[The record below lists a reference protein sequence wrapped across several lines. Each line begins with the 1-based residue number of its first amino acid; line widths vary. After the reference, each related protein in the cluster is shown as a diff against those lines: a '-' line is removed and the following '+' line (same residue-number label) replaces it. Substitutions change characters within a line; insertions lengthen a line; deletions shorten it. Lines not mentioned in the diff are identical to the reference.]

1 MNHTKHQFWTYIT
14 LSILG
19 MLGSSGTILADT
31 FFISHRL
38 GADGLAALNLSISVF
53 GLINGL
59 GLLLGVGGA
68 TRYAVF
74 HSRGQT
80 QPANRAF
87 TSTLAAA
94 LLLGGCL
101 LGAGLFFARPLAR
114 LLGASWDILP
124 LCTAYLRTILLFA
137 PCFLLNHLFMCFI
150 RNDDN
155 PKLSMAVMVAGSLS
169 NIVLDY
175 LFIYPLGMGML
186 GAALATGLAP
196 VIGLATASLHR
207 ITGRNRFHLVSI
219 PIRPRAL
226 LRLAAPGLASL
237 VNELSSSVVLVVF
250 NLLLVRLSGNLGVAA
265 YGIVANL
272 ALIVLAVFTGISQGI
287 QPLLSRAYGGGRR
300 EEAAYLYHKGLRLAL
315 ALGLGVVSVA
325 FLAAPALVACFNSQ
339 QDPTLQHLAET
350 GVRVYFVGFVC
361 VGFNYV
367 TAAFLSSTGQ
377 ANTAFWLSLFRGC
390 LGVSAAACL
399 FAALWGISG
408 LWAAFPAAEA
418 ITVVLALGVMAFQRR
433 SVYQTQPC

>member
-1 MNHTKHQFWTYIT
+1 MNQAKNQFWKYIT

-68 TRYAVF
+68 THYAIF
-74 HSRGQT
+74 QSKGQH

-87 TSTLAAA
+87 SSSLAAA
-94 LLLGGCL
+94 LLAGGCL
-101 LGAGLFFARPLAR
+101 FSVGLCLARPLAQ
-114 LLGASWDILP
+114 LLGASGDILP
-124 LCTAYLRTILLFA
+124 MCTAYLRTILLFS

-155 PKLSMAVMVAGSLS
+155 PKLSMAVMVVGSLS

-207 ITGRNRFHLVSI
+207 LTGRNHFHLAPI
-219 PIRPRAL
+219 PFRPRAL
-226 LRLAAPGLASL
+226 PRLAAPGLASF

-272 ALIVLAVFTGISQGI
+272 ALIVLAVFNGISQGI

-300 EEAAYLYHKGLRLAL
+300 EEAAYLYHKGLRLSL

-325 FLAAPALVACFNSQ
+325 FLAAPALVSCFNGQ
-339 QDPTLQHLAET
+339 QDPALQSLAET
-350 GVRVYFVGFVC
+350 GVRIYFVGFLF
-361 VGFNYV
+361 VGYNYV
-367 TAAFLSSTGQ
+367 TASFLSTTGQ
-377 ANTAFWLSLFRGC
+377 ANTAFGLSVFRGC
-390 LGVSAAACL
+390 IGVSVAACL
-399 FAALWGISG
+399 FAALWGMPG
-408 LWAAFPAAEA
+408 LWAAFPAAELA
-418 ITVVLALGVMAFQRR
+418 TVVLALGIMAMKRR
-433 SVYQTQPC
+433 AVCQAEPC